1 MKTLRRYLNRNS
13 IGAASVFSALI
24 AGAGFSFLFNV
35 LLARMIGASGVGLYF
50 ISTTIVDIG
59 ATVSRLGMESAVL
72 RFTAIANTQGDQAS
86 LAALYR
92 KSLGLAVGA
101 AIIIAIPAWLIVSLI
116 GLGGNR
122 AGELQ
127 AMLPLVVLSFAPVA
141 VRAIQAEFYKGIG
154 APGTGTLVH
163 SMLPPLVLLIGG
175 GVLWDLAA
183 IDFQAVIITYVVVA
197 FACMILGLAVWNR
210 RLPGVWRQQGAF
222 DTRLLLR
229 TSLPLLFVSFGYL
242 AMNWTD
248 ILALG
253 SFANPSEVGVYGVAR
268 RLTILTTTFVMAS
281 VSSVAGPQFAA
292 LHAQHDAAA
301 LARFVRQC
309 TFWMLAATLPVILAL
324 LIFPGVVLGLFGPQF
339 EQGAWPLRILALG
352 QLAMIVAGPV
362 ESLLIMTGHEK
373 QMRNIIGATAIANVI
388 GNLLLVPSYGAIG
401 AASST
406 SACLIGMEIACLL
419 MVRRKLNITTWS
431 ARALQPRGDK

>member
-13 IGAASVFSALI
+13 IGAASVFSALV

-35 LLARMIGASGVGLYF
+35 LLARLIGASGVGLYF

-72 RFTAIANTQGDQAS
+72 RFTAIANTQGDRAS

-92 KSLGLAVGA
+92 RSLGLAVGA
-101 AIIIAIPAWLIVSLI
+101 AIVIAIPAWLIVSLI

-122 AGELQ
+122 AGELR

-154 APGTGTLVH
+154 APGIGQLFH
-163 SMLPPLVLLIGG
+163 SALPPILLLIGG
-175 GVLWDLAA
+175 TILWHISA
-183 IDFQAVIITYVVVA
+183 IDFQDVVLAYIAVA
-197 FACMILGLAVWNR
+197 FAAMIAALAAWSR
-210 RLPGVWRQQGAF
+210 RMPGIWRQQGTF

-229 TSLPLLFVSFGYL
+229 TSLPLLLVSFGYL

-248 ILALG
+248 ILVLG
-253 SFANPSEVGVYGVAR
+253 SYADPSEVGFYGVAR

-281 VSSVAGPQFAA
+281 VNSVAGPQFAT
-292 LHAQHDAAA
+292 LHAQHNDAA
-301 LARFVRQC
+301 LARLARQC
-309 TFWMLAATLPVILAL
+309 TFSMLAATLPVILAL
-324 LIFPGVVLGLFGPQF
+324 LIFPEIVLGFFGPQF

-352 QLAMIVAGPV
+352 QLVMIAIGPV
-362 ESLLIMTGHEK
+362 ETLLIMTGHGK
-373 QMRNIIGATAIANVI
+373 QMRNIIGATAIANVV
-388 GNLLLVPSYGAIG
+388 GNLLLVPLYGAIG
-401 AASST
+401 AACST
-406 SACLIGMEIACLL
+406 AFCLAAMDVACLL
-419 MVRRKLNITTWS
+419 MVRNKLKITTWG
-431 ARALQPRGDK
+431 ARV

>member
-1 MKTLRRYLNRNS
+1 MTTLRRYLNRNS
-13 IGAASVFSALI
+13 IGAASVFSALV

-154 APGTGTLVH
+154 APGIGQLFH
-163 SMLPPLVLLIGG
+163 SALPPILLLIGG
-175 GVLWDLAA
+175 TILWYISA
-183 IDFQAVIITYVVVA
+183 IDFQDVVLAYSAVA
-197 FACMILGLAVWNR
+197 FAAMIAALAAWSR
-210 RLPGVWRQQGAF
+210 RMPGIWRQQGTF

-229 TSLPLLFVSFGYL
+229 TSLPLLLVSFGYL

-248 ILALG
+248 ILVLG
-253 SFANPSEVGVYGVAR
+253 SYADPSEVGFYGVAR

-281 VSSVAGPQFAA
+281 VNSVAGPQFAT
-292 LHAQHDAAA
+292 LHAQHNDVA
-301 LARFVRQC
+301 LARLARQC
-309 TFWMLAATLPVILAL
+309 TFSMLAATLPVILAL
-324 LIFPGVVLGLFGPQF
+324 LIFPEIVLGFFGPQF

-352 QLAMIVAGPV
+352 QLVMIAIGPV
-362 ESLLIMTGHEK
+362 ETLLIMTGHGQ
-373 QMRNIIGATAIANVI
+373 QMRNIIGATAIANVV
-388 GNLLLVPSYGAIG
+388 GNLLLVPLYGAIG
-401 AASST
+401 AACST
-406 SACLIGMEIACLL
+406 AFCLAAMDVACLL
-419 MVRRKLNITTWS
+419 MVRNKLKITTWGV
-431 ARALQPRGDK
+431 PV

>member
-13 IGAASVFSALI
+13 IGAASVFSALV

-35 LLARMIGASGVGLYF
+35 LLARLIGASGVGLYF

-72 RFTAIANTQGDQAS
+72 RFTAIANTQGDRAS

-92 KSLGLAVGA
+92 RSLGLAVGA
-101 AIIIAIPAWLIVSLI
+101 AIVIAIPAWLIVSLI

-154 APGTGTLVH
+154 APGIGQLFH
-163 SMLPPLVLLIGG
+163 SALPPILLLIGG
-175 GVLWDLAA
+175 TILWHISA
-183 IDFQAVIITYVVVA
+183 IDFQDVVLAYIAVA
-197 FACMILGLAVWNR
+197 FAAMIAALAAWSR
-210 RLPGVWRQQGAF
+210 RMPGIWRQQGTF

-229 TSLPLLFVSFGYL
+229 TSLPLLLVSFGYL

-248 ILALG
+248 ILVLG
-253 SFANPSEVGVYGVAR
+253 SYADPSEVGFYGVAR

-281 VSSVAGPQFAA
+281 VNSVAGPQFAT
-292 LHAQHDAAA
+292 LHAQHDDAA
-301 LARFVRQC
+301 LARLARQC
-309 TFWMLAATLPVILAL
+309 TFSMLAATLPVILAL
-324 LIFPGVVLGLFGPQF
+324 LIFPEIVLGFFGPQF
-339 EQGAWPLRILALG
+339 EHGAWPLRILALG
-352 QLAMIVAGPV
+352 QLVMIAIGPV
-362 ESLLIMTGHEK
+362 ETLLIMTGHGQ
-373 QMRNIIGATAIANVI
+373 QMRNIIGATAIANVV
-388 GNLLLVPSYGAIG
+388 GNLLLVPLYGAIG
-401 AASST
+401 AACST
-406 SACLIGMEIACLL
+406 AFCLAAMDVACLL
-419 MVRRKLNITTWS
+419 MVRNKLKITTWGV
-431 ARALQPRGDK
+431 PV

>member
-1 MKTLRRYLNRNS
+1 MKTFRRYLNRNS
-13 IGAASVFSALI
+13 IGAASVFSAMV

-59 ATVSRLGMESAVL
+59 ATVSRLGLESAVL
-72 RFTAIANTQGDQAS
+72 RFTAIAHNRGDRAG

-92 KSLGLAVGA
+92 KSLALAIAA
-101 AIIIAIPAWLIVSLI
+101 AIIIAVPAWLIVSTI
-116 GLGGNR
+116 GLGGDR
-122 AGELQ
+122 AGELRD
-127 AMLPLVVLSFAPVA
+127 MLPLVVLSFAPVA

-154 APGTGTLVH
+154 APATGAMVH
-163 SMLPPLVLLIGG
+163 SVLPPLVLLTGG
-175 GVLWDLAA
+175 GVLWEIAA
-183 IDFQAVIITYVVVA
+183 IDFQEVIVAYVVAA
-197 FACMILGLAVWNR
+197 FACMIVGFALWSRRMPGL
-210 RLPGVWRQQGAF
+210 WRQQGSF

-253 SFANPSEVGVYGVAR
+253 SFASPSEVGVYGVAR
-268 RLTILTTTFVMAS
+268 RLTILTTTFMMAS

-292 LHAQHDAAA
+292 LHAQHDTAA

-339 EQGAWPLRILALG
+339 EEGAWPLRILAFG
-352 QLAMIVAGPV
+352 QLAMIMVGPV
-362 ESLLIMTGHEK
+362 ESLLIMTGHGK
-373 QMRNIIGATAIANVI
+373 QMRNIIGATAIANII

-419 MVRRKLNITTWS
+419 MVRRKLNIRTWS
-431 ARALQPRGDK
+431 AKALQPTGDK